1 MKRQNIQK
9 LALSGMFLALA
20 LVLPLL
26 TGQIPQIGQMLLP
39 MHLPVLLCGFIC
51 GSPYGMAVGFVS
63 PLIRYLFFHLPPIIP
78 TGIPMAIELA
88 VYGLVAG
95 LLFKA
100 LPKKNI
106 FIYIELI
113 ISMITGRIVWGIA
126 MLSVM
131 SMGGN
136 AFGFKAFWA
145 GAVVNALPGIILQI
159 ILVPLIVIAFKKS
172 SLLTED

>member
-26 TGQIPQIGQMLLP
+26 TGQIPQIGQMLAP

-78 TGIPMAIELA
+78 TGIPMAFELA

>member
-63 PLIRYLFFHLPPIIP
+63 PLIRYLFFHVPPIIP
-78 TGIPMAIELA
+78 TGIPMAFELA